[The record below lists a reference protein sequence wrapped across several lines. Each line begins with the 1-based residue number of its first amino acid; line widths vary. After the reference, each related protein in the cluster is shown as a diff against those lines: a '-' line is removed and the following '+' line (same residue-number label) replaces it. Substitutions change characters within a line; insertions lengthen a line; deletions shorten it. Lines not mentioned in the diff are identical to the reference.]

1 MACLLVDTRP
11 SDRGMEWVSHVACAA
26 TSALKSE
33 LDTDKAA
40 ATDALALCAIH
51 MSAEELCTLFWCF
64 ARTDIFSHIIQMCQ
78 GTASDS
84 AMVSI
89 KHAIPDSPRTHS
101 VDM

>member
-11 SDRGMEWVSHVACAA
+11 SDRGLEWVSHVARAA

-51 MSAEELCTLFWCF
+51 MKAEELCTLFWSM
-64 ARTDIFSHIIQMCQ
+64 ARTGSLCHMVQMCQ

-84 AMVSI
+84 AVVSI
-89 KHAIPDSPRTHS
+89 THAKPDSSRTHS